1 MAARIDAPGLTF
13 PDLVDLRTLSARDLD
28 PLLDEEIVAW
38 REGLEWQFEQSVSLV
53 RRFVD
58 LHALNGYALIEDGQ
72 VIGYVYY
79 VLEDNKGL
87 IGDLYVRRD
96 WRTAERE
103 ERLLQ
108 EAVNSIIPVRRVQRI
123 ESQLL
128 MLRYSPS
135 SPVPWSKFGKVYE
148 RDFMRMDLA
157 GLRMPEAPIRR
168 PVVIDQWGDHHHDA
182 AGQLI
187 ATAYSG
193 HVDSQINDQYRSVMG
208 ARKFLFNIVQFPG
221 CGTFFRPASFSAF
234 EPETGRLCGISLA
247 SLVAPEAGHITQI
260 CVSPSVR
267 GTGVGYELLR
277 RSIQTLK
284 DSGCHSVSLTV
295 TAANSAVRLYES
307 VGFTVHRRFPAY
319 AWEGFH

>member
-1 MAARIDAPGLTF
+1 
-13 PDLVDLRTLSARDLD
+13 V
-28 PLLDEEIVAW
+28 
-38 REGLEWQFEQSVSLV
+38 
-53 RRFVD
+53 
-58 LHALNGYALIEDGQ
+58 EDGQ
-72 VIGYVYY
+72 VTGYVYY

-87 IGDLYVRRD
+87 IGDLYVREA
-96 WRTAERE
+96 WRTPNRE
-103 ERLLQ
+103 ARLLLT
-108 EAVNSIIPVRRVQRI
+108 AVNAIIPNRRVLRI

-128 MLRYSPS
+128 MLRHSAGS
-135 SPVPWSKFGKVYE
+135 VTPWSQYATAYE
-148 RDFMRMDLA
+148 RNFMWLDLRGA
-157 GLRMPEAPIRR
+157 HLPEAPIRR
-168 PVVIDQWGDHHHDA
+168 PVVIDKWSDHHHDA

-187 ATAYSG
+187 ATAYAG

-260 CVSPSVR
+260 CVSPNVR
-267 GTGVGYELLR
+267 GTGLGYDLLR
-277 RSIQTLK
+277 RSVQTLK

-295 TAANSAVRLYES
+295 TNANSEAVLLYERC
-307 VGFTVHRRFPAY
+307 GFTTRRRFPAY